1 MAADDTYARPAGTLD
16 RIRHACD
23 CARLPEVLDARGL
36 SLDTGTPE
44 TVVRVLLAGG
54 RAEEMPVAQRV
65 RQRLDFLRETRRR
78 EDHPARPGRRRRAG
92 AQGAGAVTG
101 TPGGT
106 PCPARRPDAP
116 ATRRGTGVADGCRSS
131 RSCRDR
137 R

>member
-23 CARLPEVLDARGL
+23 CARLTEVLDARGL

-65 RQRLDFLRETRRR
+65 RQRLDFR
-78 EDHPARPGRRRRAG
+78 ARPVG
-92 AQGAGAVTG
+92 ARTTRPGPADAAV
-101 TPGGT
+101 PVHKERV
-106 PCPARRPDAP
+106 P
-116 ATRRGTGVADGCRSS
+116 
-131 RSCRDR
+131 
-137 R
+137 